1 MKQIV
6 THLVAIQTAM
16 WRMRPHMHTHPDQL
30 QEVRDLAW
38 EELHLRFQLRSVQL
52 EIDIDEQVK

>member
-16 WRMRPHMHTHPDQL
+16 WRLQPHMYAHPDQV